1 MATGCMIR
9 LEWEEMF
16 MAVTI
21 RAHFDGRVI
30 VPDEPLD
37 LPVDQLL
44 RVDVTPIARETEE
57 VSIEERRAALQRVV
71 SRKIHGLSIPDE
83 TLRREYL
90 YDERR

>member
-1 MATGCMIR
+1 MER
-9 LEWEEMF
+9 EELF
-16 MAVTI
+16 MSLTI

-37 LPVDQLL
+37 LPVDQAL
-44 RVDVTPIARETEE
+44 RVDLTSISPETEE
-57 VSIEERRAALQRVV
+57 VSIEERRAALRRVV

-83 TLRREYL
+83 ALGREHL

>member
-1 MATGCMIR
+1 M
-9 LEWEEMF
+9 EPEEML
-16 MAVTI
+16 MALTI

-37 LPVDQLL
+37 LPVNQILQVEL
-44 RVDVTPIARETEE
+44 TPISPETQEL
-57 VSIEERRAALQRVV
+57 SIEERRAALRRVV

-83 TLRREYL
+83 ALRREHL

>member
-1 MATGCMIR
+1 M
-9 LEWEEMF
+9 EPEEMR
-16 MAVTI
+16 MALTI

-37 LPVDQLL
+37 LPVDQAL
-44 RVDVTPIARETEE
+44 RVDLTPISPETEALA
-57 VSIEERRAALQRVV
+57 VEERRAALRRVA

-83 TLRREYL
+83 ALRREHL